1 MPVKPDDTEQNGDF
15 LSRWSKRKRSEAAPA
30 VEEMEEQVAV
40 VKPEQA
46 DDELTDAELLE
57 KLELPDPDSMK
68 QGDDFSAF
76 MKARVPERLRRRALR
91 NLWVSNPV
99 LANLD
104 ELLDYGE
111 DFTDAACVIE
121 NMQTVYEVGKGAAG
135 KWEAHLAKLREEKA
149 EAKAIADAQPQP
161 EPALITEADD
171 SVAEPEALA
180 ESAPEPV
187 IEDEKPLEY
196 ATVTPEHSTLRN
208 PRRMRFEFD

>member
-1 MPVKPDDTEQNGDF
+1 MPVKPDETTEERDF
-15 LSRWSKRKRSEAAPA
+15 LSRWSKRKRAETTPA
-30 VEEMEEQVAV
+30 VEEDTGVAV
-40 VKPEQA
+40 AEPQQA
-46 DDELTDAELLE
+46 EEELTDEELLE
-57 KLELPDPDSMK
+57 KLELPDPDAMK

-91 NLWVSNPV
+91 NLWVSNPA

-135 KWEAHLAKLREEKA
+135 KWEAHLEKMRAEEA
-149 EAKAIADAQPQP
+149 EAKAVAAAQPQP
-161 EPALITEADD
+161 EPQPEEED
-171 SVAEPEALA
+171 SVVDPESLA
-180 ESAPEPV
+180 EEAPEPEM
-187 IEDEKPLEY
+187 EDEKPLEIAA
-196 ATVTPEHSTLRN
+196 ATAEYSTIRN